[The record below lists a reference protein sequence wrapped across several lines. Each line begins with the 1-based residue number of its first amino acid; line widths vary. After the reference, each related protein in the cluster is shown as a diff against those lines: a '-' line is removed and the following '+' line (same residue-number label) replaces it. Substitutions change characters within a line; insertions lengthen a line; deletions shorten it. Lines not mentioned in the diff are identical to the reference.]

1 VSEWDA
7 EQYLKF
13 QKQRTQPA
21 IDLANRVK
29 QYCPKRIVDI
39 GCGPG
44 NSTAVLHETF
54 PTAMLVGID
63 NSHSMLEKAKR
74 NYPNLC
80 FAHCD
85 VKDID
90 SGYDLLFSNACLQWV
105 PDHARLLPDLM
116 GKLNTGGVL
125 AAQLPINGAE
135 PLYRIIAEVTAQPMW
150 GLQNGEKEVNEALS
164 SDEYFDILSVCSCNF
179 SLWETVYYHNMPTH
193 QALLEWVRGTRLRP
207 YLAKMD
213 KASAAAFEKVI
224 LDRVMQIYPIRR
236 NGEIVLRFRRLFFIA
251 EK

>member
-1 VSEWDA
+1 
-7 EQYLKF
+7 
-13 QKQRTQPA
+13 
-21 IDLANRVK
+21 
-29 QYCPKRIVDI
+29 
-39 GCGPG
+39 
-44 NSTAVLHETF
+44 
-54 PTAMLVGID
+54 
-63 NSHSMLEKAKR
+63 
-74 NYPNLC
+74 
-80 FAHCD
+80 
-85 VKDID
+85 
-90 SGYDLLFSNACLQWV
+90 
-105 PDHARLLPDLM
+105 M

-236 NGEIVLRFRRLFFIA
+236 NGEIVLRFRRLFLLQKNKEMFFQYRRLAVFFRIRKCKKCRCKLPIRQQLFTNYTSSC
-251 EK
+251 EYNKTKQY